1 MSASNSW
8 RAASHDSG
16 RSQDSF
22 WGGGGWAIHHLS
34 SVLFQ
39 TEWERAPLTI
49 SRAKLLF
56 TSGEPC
62 PLRRPSHRVV
72 QSSGVRVLSWGQIKS
87 WRADMAATPGSSPL
101 YVSTREKRWFCWFSL
116 HKRQKNP
123 RKAPH
128 PSRLSRHKG
137 IYFLL
142 FCSFQF
148 CFAWIHILFHRV
160 NHNRWILNKMPL
172 NLNDCELLCLL

>member
-1 MSASNSW
+1 MSRHRLWQQRYVLSTASLI
-8 RAASHDSG
+8 HTG
-16 RSQDSF
+16 SF
-22 WGGGGWAIHHLS
+22 WTKRRTTALRQDRHVRFKQLASRITRQRPFSGLIRGVGGGIHHLS

-62 PLRRPSHRVV
+62 PLRRPSRRVV

-101 YVSTREKRWFCWFSL
+101 CVSTREKRWFCWFSL
-116 HKRQKNP
+116 CKRLKKRQKSSSSLP
-123 RKAPH
+123 PFAPQRNIF
-128 PSRLSRHKG
+128 SSVL
-137 IYFLL
+137 
-142 FCSFQF
+142 
-148 CFAWIHILFHRV
+148 
-160 NHNRWILNKMPL
+160 
-172 NLNDCELLCLL
+172 